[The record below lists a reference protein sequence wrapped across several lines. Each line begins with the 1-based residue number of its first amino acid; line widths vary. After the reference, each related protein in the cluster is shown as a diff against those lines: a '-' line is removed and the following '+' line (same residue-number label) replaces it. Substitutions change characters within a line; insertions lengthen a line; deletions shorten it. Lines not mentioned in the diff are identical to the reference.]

1 VLEKGEGEL
10 FIHAL
15 FVVACS
21 LQSISR
27 LVSRTFSMA
36 YYAGSI
42 GPGTMH
48 TSLMQQDFLVLE
60 IMLSRVMW
68 MCFSCMAIEMCM

>member
-1 VLEKGEGEL
+1 VLERGEGEL

-15 FVVACS
+15 FVMACS

-27 LVSRTFSMA
+27 LFSRTVSLA

-42 GPGTMH
+42 GPGRMH
-48 TSLMQQDFLVLE
+48 TSFMQQDFLVLV
-60 IMLSRVMW
+60 IVLSRVTY
-68 MCFSCMAIEMCM
+68 MCFSCMAIGF